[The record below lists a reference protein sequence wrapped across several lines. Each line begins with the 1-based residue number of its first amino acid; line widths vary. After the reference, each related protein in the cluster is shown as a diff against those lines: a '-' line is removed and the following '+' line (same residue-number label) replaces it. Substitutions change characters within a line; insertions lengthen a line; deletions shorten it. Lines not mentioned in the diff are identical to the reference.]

1 MFFSLKINT
10 GSVGSEDPLE
20 TLFAKLDP
28 RIRQDPLGSVVADR
42 PRTPDTCCRLCRIK
56 RGQSGNLPVPKNQC
70 FFQVEIRKPLQRS
83 FGF

>member
-1 MFFSLKINT
+1 MKFKAFGGSEDPLMFFSLKINT

-42 PRTPDTCCRLCRIK
+42 TANSAIL
-56 RGQSGNLPVPKNQC
+56 
-70 FFQVEIRKPLQRS
+70 
-83 FGF
+83 